1 MTGHFRDPHVVSLR
15 YRIKPSKG
23 VTFGNDTWPIERE
36 FDAFRLSV
44 THETATAHM
53 KEHHATED
61 EAREV
66 VEGYLRRLEIF
77 EAVRPMGTGVKFTF
91 EEAEVVDRDPP
102 PIYATARA
110 IPAIGSEAWAE
121 VVRELHLPDLP
132 EVFAMSSD
140 VEVMWNRYEGYLQ
153 KREPLLSVAY
163 FCLTRFR
170 SGAGN
175 NKEAASRYR
184 VSKNVLDELGK
195 LASRSGDD
203 TTARKWDSKPP
214 PQPLSDSE
222 KVWVEEWV
230 ENAIRLLI
238 YRAGQHAS
246 DPDREW
252 PMITMK
258 DLPKL

>member
-1 MTGHFRDPHVVSLR
+1 MTEYFRAPHVDSLR
-15 YRIKPSKG
+15 YRIDRPEG
-23 VTFGNDTWPIERE
+23 VTFGNDTWPIEQE

-53 KEHHATED
+53 KDHHATED
-61 EAREV
+61 GAREV
-66 VEGYLRRLEIF
+66 VEGYLRPWEIY

-102 PIYATARA
+102 PIYATARS
-110 IPAIGSEAWAE
+110 ILAIGSEAWAE

-153 KREPLLSVAY
+153 EREPLLSMAY

-203 TTARKWDSKPP
+203 TTARKWDSRHAH
-214 PQPLSDSE
+214 QPLTDTE
-222 KVWVEEWV
+222 REWV
-230 ENAIRLLI
+230 EDAVELLI
-238 YRAGQHAS
+238 YRAGQYEA
-246 DPDREW
+246 DPHREW
-252 PMITMK
+252 PKITMQH
-258 DLPKL
+258 